1 MAQRHFL
8 LAVVLGGLPLSC
20 LAQHSVSVPMEIE
33 HSSNPALTADDP
45 VGVTRYR
52 VSPQYTIENQQGP
65 NLTRFSFGGVLERSS
80 NTAISDNRADPNVSL
95 AVERALPVGALG
107 LRASVSESST
117 REEEFTESGRVTS
130 DSTQR
135 NILLD
140 GTWTRELSEVAR
152 LEVGLGLAK
161 VRYDTPSFVGYREA
175 RTSLGIG
182 YDVMEDS
189 ELSAT
194 FATARLSPDRDLA
207 RSSLRSFSVGLST
220 RLSESL
226 RLVAEAGTVR
236 ASGLRSASDPS
247 LAFRVDYEG
256 ERLTTGLEFA
266 RTTIASGSS
275 GGYSGART
283 VGWTAEY
290 PLSER
295 TTVNLSAS
303 RARSLEPGSAV
314 GISLAIGVRQ
324 ALSEFWSVSGRLGRL
339 ESRPTGA
346 GAARSTVAGLIL
358 TYSHPDF

>member
-20 LAQHSVSVPMEIE
+20 LAQHSVSVPIEIE

-130 DSTQR
+130 DATQR

-182 YDVMEDS
+182 YDLMEDT

-194 FATARLSPDRDLA
+194 LAAARLTPDQELA
-207 RSSLRSFSVGLST
+207 RSSRRGFAVGLST
-220 RLSESL
+220 RLSQAL
-226 RLVAEAGTVR
+226 RVVAEVGTVR
-236 ASGLRSASDPS
+236 TSGLRSSSDPS
-247 LAFRVDYEG
+247 LSFRMDYEG
-256 ERLTTGLEFA
+256 ERLTTALEFA
-266 RTTIASGSS
+266 RTTSASGSL

-295 TTVNLSAS
+295 TSVNLSAS

-314 GISLAIGVRQ
+314 GISLVIGVRQ